1 LRQLVYSAC
10 GAFNAVTCSTCGA
23 NKACK
28 WSIDS
33 YLKITDASHRVPDS
47 QTLAVKL
54 ASVCVTQK
62 KISVLL
68 FKPCHETYTNIGYRL
83 QTDIVQT

>member
-1 LRQLVYSAC
+1 MQML
-10 GAFNAVTCSTCGA
+10 
-23 NKACK
+23 
-28 WSIDS
+28 DS
-33 YLKITDASHRVPDS
+33 YLKITDARHRVPDS

-54 ASVCVTQK
+54 ACVCVTQK

-83 QTDIVQT
+83 QTDIVQNMLRTFSCGFGVCEIFLIPAKKNF